1 MPSSNF
7 FQTSIILYV
16 IVFFTATGLS
26 NIVPALP
33 LYAKDLGANN
43 LMIGGLISGF
53 GLARAVTNIPS
64 GMLADRINQKIL
76 MQIGLFVV
84 IISSIAA
91 AIVNSYYLLLFC
103 RIIEGVGSSFFM
115 VSALTV
121 LNSISPPN
129 KRGQTMSYFTAA
141 ILIGVIFGPSLG
153 GIVIPLF
160 GKSSP
165 FLLYALMAFIG
176 LTITTLFIN
185 IQHHSTNEGRT
196 FGLEVLNNR
205 SIILISLATFAFAFS
220 WTGLE
225 LTVIPIFAYEL
236 LNLTPLDLGI
246 AIGIAAASNLCCTIL
261 AGRLTDSL
269 GRKRPIAISLLLTGI
284 VSLLISLSS
293 SVSSFTLLMAFFGFA
308 SGFWGQTQ
316 AWVADLAPKKQLGS
330 VLGYN
335 RTMGDMGFVVG
346 PLVLGY
352 LSSMDDQVIVSS
364 LPFYFNTAILVIVSI
379 LLIFAKDSMR
389 KTIKKTTN
397 DSCE

>member
-1 MPSSNF
+1 MPSNKF
-7 FQTSIILYV
+7 FQTSIILYIV
-16 IVFFTATGLS
+16 VFFTATGLS

-33 LYAKDLGANN
+33 LYAKDLGASN
-43 LMIGGLISGF
+43 LMVGGLISGF
-53 GLARAVTNIPS
+53 GLARALTNIPS
-64 GMLADRINQKIL
+64 GILADRINQKNL
-76 MQIGLFVV
+76 MQAGLFII

-91 AIVNSYYLLLFC
+91 AFVNSYYLLLFC
-103 RIIEGVGSSFFM
+103 RVVEGIGSSLFM
-115 VSALTV
+115 VSASTV
-121 LNSISPPN
+121 LNSIAPAN
-129 KRGQTMSYFTAA
+129 KRGQVMSYFTAS

-165 FLLYALMAFIG
+165 FLLYAMLASIG
-176 LTITTLFIN
+176 LTVTTLFIK
-185 IQHHSTNEGRT
+185 IQHHSTNEKKT
-196 FGLEVLNNR
+196 FGLDVLNNR
-205 SIILISLATFAFAFS
+205 SIILISIATFAFAFS

-236 LNLTPLDLGI
+236 LNLTPLDLGL
-246 AIGIAAASNLCCTIL
+246 AIGIAAASNLCCTLL

-269 GRKRPIAISLLLTGI
+269 GRKRPIAISLFLTGI

-293 SVSSFTLLMAFFGFA
+293 SVSSFTLLMVFFGFA

-316 AWVADLAPKKQLGS
+316 AWVADLTPKKQLGS

-352 LSSMDDQVIVSS
+352 LSSIDDQVIVSP
-364 LPFYFNTAILVIVSI
+364 LPFYFSATVLVIISFLI
-379 LLIFAKDSMR
+379 LFAKDSIR
-389 KTIKKTTN
+389 KPKK
-397 DSCE
+397 

>member
-1 MPSSNF
+1 MFLNKFS
-7 FQTSIILYV
+7 QTSQISIILYV

-33 LYAKDLGANN
+33 LYAKELGANN
-43 LMIGGLISGF
+43 FMIGGLISGF
-53 GLARAVTNIPS
+53 GLARALTNIPS
-64 GMLADRINQKIL
+64 GILADRINQKYL
-76 MQIGLFVV
+76 MQAGLFVV

-91 AIVNSYYLLLFC
+91 AFVNSYYLLLFC

-115 VSALTV
+115 VSASTV
-121 LNSISPPN
+121 LNSMAPTN
-129 KRGQTMSYFTAA
+129 KRGQIMSYFTAS

-153 GIVIPLF
+153 GLVIPLF

-176 LTITTLFIN
+176 LIITTLFIN
-185 IQHHSTNEGRT
+185 IKHNSINEERT
-196 FGLEVLNNR
+196 FGLDVFNNR

-225 LTVIPIFAYEL
+225 LTVIPIFAYEF
-236 LNLTPLDLGI
+236 LNLTPLDLGL
-246 AIGIAAASNLCCTIL
+246 AISLAAASNLSCTIL

-269 GRKRPIAISLLLTGI
+269 GSKKPIVVSLFFTGL
-284 VSLLISLSS
+284 VSLLISLSGS
-293 SVSSFTLLMAFFGFA
+293 ISSFTLLMVFFGFA

-316 AWVADLAPKKQLGS
+316 AWVADLAPKKHLGS

-335 RTMGDMGFVVG
+335 RTMGDLGFVVG

-352 LSSMDDQVIVSS
+352 LSSSNDQIIISS
-364 LPFYFNTAILVIVSI
+364 IPFYFNAVVLVIVSL
-379 LLIFAKDSMR
+379 LLIFAKDSIR
-389 KTIKKTTN
+389 KN
-397 DSCE
+397 